1 MINIGRGKI
10 CRDFHPLN
18 INNIFIHSKY
28 SKFFFPFHLLISTRV
43 ETSDEKLHHFLPQL
57 PFTLTPVMRRKR
69 GSPPFPMILAVKV
82 SRGREL
88 VAPSI
93 TRITRPS
100 RPKDDLVQGETQ
112 RGSRQGMR
120 DRRGRGQ
127 CRTGYWRDFGLLLF
141 PFEEK
146 NRRRTILSLFLL
158 RRERET
164 RSPHLAARKTLAH
177 ADFTSRKNKGS
188 SLAAFYR
195 ARKYVL
201 FIEIYSIIRI

>member
-1 MINIGRGKI
+1 
-10 CRDFHPLN
+10 
-18 INNIFIHSKY
+18 
-28 SKFFFPFHLLISTRV
+28 
-43 ETSDEKLHHFLPQL
+43 
-57 PFTLTPVMRRKR
+57 MRRTKKR
-69 GSPPFPMILAVKV
+69 LASFSHDPGSEGV
-82 SRGREL
+82 SRTR
-88 VAPSI
+88 ARSSI
-93 TRITRPS
+93 DHANHRPF

>member
-100 RPKDDLVQGETQ
+100 RPKDDLVQGETKGD
-112 RGSRQGMR
+112 RGKECEIGVVE
-120 DRRGRGQ
+120 DNAELV
-127 CRTGYWRDFGLLLF
+127 TGEISDYYY
-141 PFEEK
+141 
-146 NRRRTILSLFLL
+146 FLL
-158 RRERET
+158 KRRIDEGRSSPFSFFAVNVKLAHLT
-164 RSPHLAARKTLAH
+164 SPPGKPWHTPISRAGKTKVRRSPLSIERGNTY
-177 ADFTSRKNKGS
+177 
-188 SLAAFYR
+188 SLL
-195 ARKYVL
+195 KY
-201 FIEIYSIIRI
+201 IQ